1 MKTDEVKAAI
11 EAGLPG
17 ATASVTDMT
26 GTGDH
31 FAAVVECP
39 DFGGKSMV
47 QQHRM
52 VYAALGDLM
61 KGPIHALKLETR
73 ASAKP

>member
-1 MKTDEVKAAI
+1 MTTDEVKAAI
-11 EAGLPG
+11 ESGLPG
-17 ATASVTDMT
+17 AVASVTDMT

-31 FAAVVECP
+31 FAAVVEAP
-39 DFGGKSMV
+39 DFAGKSMV
-47 QQHRM
+47 AQHRL

-73 ASAKP
+73 AKPK

>member
-1 MKTDEVKAAI
+1 MKTDEVKACI
-11 EAGLPG
+11 EAGIPG
-17 ATASVTDMT
+17 AVAQVKDLT

-31 FAAVVECP
+31 FAAEVVAP
-39 DFGGKSMV
+39 DFQGKSPI

-61 KGPIHALKLETR
+61 KGPIHALQLDTR
-73 ASAKP
+73 APG

>member
-1 MKTDEVKAAI
+1 MTTDEVRARIAAGI
-11 EAGLPG
+11 PG
-17 ATASVTDMT
+17 AEVRVEDLT

-31 FAAVVECP
+31 FSAEVVAAA
-39 DFGGKSMV
+39 FSGKTMM

-61 KGPIHALKLETR
+61 KGPIHALQLETR
-73 ASAKP
+73 AP

>member
-17 ATASVTDMT
+17 AAASVTDMT

-39 DFGGKSMV
+39 DFDGKSMV

-73 ASAKP
+73 APAK

>member
-1 MKTDEVKAAI
+1 MTPEEVKARI
-11 EAGLPG
+11 EAGIPG
-17 ATASVTDMT
+17 AKASVEDMT

-31 FAAVVECP
+31 FAAVVVAEG
-39 DFGGKSMV
+39 FRGKTLM
-47 QQHRM
+47 QMHRM

-73 ASAKP
+73 DA

>member
-17 ATASVTDMT
+17 AVAEVTDMT

-31 FAAVVECP
+31 FAAVVAAP
-39 DFGGKSMV
+39 DFAGKSMV

-52 VYAALGDLM
+52 VYAALGELM

-73 ASAKP
+73 AAAK

>member
-1 MKTDEVKAAI
+1 MTTDEVKAAI
-11 EAGLPG
+11 EANLPG
-17 ATASVTDMT
+17 AIANVTDMT

-31 FAAVVECP
+31 FAAVVEAP
-39 DFGGKSMV
+39 AFNGKSMV
-47 QQHRM
+47 QQHRL

-73 ASAKP
+73 ASAK

>member
-1 MKTDEVKAAI
+1 MKTEEVEAAI
-11 EAGLPG
+11 QAGLPG
-17 ATASVTDMT
+17 ASAKVTDMT

-31 FAAVVECP
+31 FAAVVESP
-39 DFGGKSMV
+39 EFAGKSMV

-52 VYAALGDLM
+52 VYTALGELM

-73 ASAKP
+73 VASG